1 MGSIFY
7 IASVLNGLFFFLAFL
22 FAVALVALVAAIC
35 CYYLVDEKTWK
46 KWITISAITAV
57 VTALLMIFV
66 PDGDTYLKMKIA
78 DHPLVENIIEL
89 VDTKVIQELENTE
102 LIDYD

>member
-1 MGSIFY
+1 
-7 IASVLNGLFFFLAFL
+7 
-22 FAVALVALVAAIC
+22 
-35 CYYLVDEKTWK
+35 
-46 KWITISAITAV
+46 
-57 VTALLMIFV
+57 MIFV